1 MHFLYNFQ
9 EIKNKLK
16 KKLKKQTNKQ
26 TNKKRDWFEEES
38 YRITWRGQHTSSP

>member
-16 KKLKKQTNKQ
+16 NNKKNKQTNKQ
-26 TNKKRDWFEEES
+26 TKKRDWFEEES
-38 YRITWRGQHTSSP
+38 YRITWRGQHTSSS